1 MPVVWRLLLSQYL
14 KVLLLSIVA
23 IICVL
28 MTTRLDELAQFAVL
42 GASAPHIWLFALYQ
56 IPYILPI
63 ALALSALLSSV
74 LLMQRLSGHYELT
87 ALRACGYGLSNVITP
102 ILL

>member
-1 MPVVWRLLLSQYL
+1 MKTKVRMPVIWRLLLSQYL
-14 KVLLLSIVA
+14 KVLVLSIVA

-42 GASAPHIWLFALYQ
+42 GASTPHIWLFILYQ

-63 ALALSALLSSV
+63 ALLLSALLSGL
-74 LLMQRLSGHYELT
+74 LLMQRLSGHNELI
-87 ALRACGYGLSNVITP
+87 ALRAC
-102 ILL
+102 